1 MTIQRVLAQLTD
13 QQLTATTA
21 TTTRRALPTN
31 PLTQAVTGAV
41 VNQQSQTAQQSIV
54 TTVAA
59 APVAT
64 TPVVFA
70 QGERGAQG
78 LPGATG
84 PQGEPGLQGPQGIQ
98 GPQGERGQTGDQGP
112 APVITIGSVT
122 AAATPAVTIS
132 GTPPNYVLDFQL
144 EAGPAGEGS
153 GDISSQSLYADP
165 SWITS
170 LSGSKIT
177 GNITGQAGSVAN
189 GVYTNGSYADPSWI
203 TSLAASKVGLGNVTN
218 ESKATMFTSP
228 TFTGSIT
235 AAGITIDNLVVL
247 DGSTGTVA
255 YDLSQTAI
263 WYHTNIAGTITPN
276 FTNMPA
282 LINRSLTVSLI
293 FAQGATLRSVSSGIQ
308 IGGASQ
314 SVVWIGGTAPPGNSN
329 KTDIWNYTFLY
340 GNSGTLLR
348 VLASLTTYG

>member
-1 MTIQRVLAQLTD
+1 
-13 QQLTATTA
+13 
-21 TTTRRALPTN
+21 
-31 PLTQAVTGAV
+31 
-41 VNQQSQTAQQSIV
+41 
-54 TTVAA
+54 
-59 APVAT
+59 
-64 TPVVFA
+64 
-70 QGERGAQG
+70 
-78 LPGATG
+78 
-84 PQGEPGLQGPQGIQ
+84 
-98 GPQGERGQTGDQGP
+98 
-112 APVITIGSVT
+112 
-122 AAATPAVTIS
+122 
-132 GTPPNYVLDFQL
+132 
-144 EAGPAGEGS
+144 
-153 GDISSQSLYADP
+153 
-165 SWITS
+165 
-170 LSGSKIT
+170 
-177 GNITGQAGSVAN
+177 VAN
-189 GVYTNGSYADPSWI
+189 GVYTNGSYADPTWI

-282 LINRSLTVSLI
+282 LTNRSLTVSLI
-293 FAQGATLRSVSSGIQ
+293 FAQGVTLRSVSSGIQ

-314 SVVWIGGTAPPGNSN
+314 GVVWIGGTAPPGNSN